1 MRVALVLRLGV
12 AIAAGGI
19 LHAQV
24 ASTAVRPEQD
34 AVHRLV
40 ARGMDRSETF
50 RGLSARLDSS
60 DVVVYVRF
68 AGCAGGVP
76 ACLVMASEGPGPR
89 RLLVKL
95 DRFGRSES
103 DLIALLAHEL
113 QHANEVATAPEVRDA
128 ASFREF
134 FERRGRKG
142 SDGFETAQAK
152 EITRRVAE
160 ELIR

>member
-1 MRVALVLRLGV
+1 M
-12 AIAAGGI
+12 AIATGGN
-19 LHAQV
+19 LHAHIE
-24 ASTAVRPEQD
+24 STAVRPEQD
-34 AVHRLV
+34 AVRRLV
-40 ARGMDRSETF
+40 ARGMERSETF

-76 ACLVMASEGPGPR
+76 ACLVLASEGLGPR

-103 DLIALLAHEL
+103 ELIALLAHGL

-134 FERRGRKG
+134 FERRAHKG
-142 SDGFETAQAK
+142 SDGFETALAK